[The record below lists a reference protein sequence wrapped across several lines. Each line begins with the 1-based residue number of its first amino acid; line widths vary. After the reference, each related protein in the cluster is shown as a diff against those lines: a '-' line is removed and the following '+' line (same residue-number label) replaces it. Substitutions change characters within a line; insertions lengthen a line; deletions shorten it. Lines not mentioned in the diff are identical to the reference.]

1 MYLYLKKGCSFR
13 CFYLILK
20 VIFKVGILV
29 PLFRMKLRLYKKG
42 GNQECCISLSPLGPI
57 NNAAEL
63 AYECFLQCMV

>member
-1 MYLYLKKGCSFR
+1 
-13 CFYLILK
+13 LK